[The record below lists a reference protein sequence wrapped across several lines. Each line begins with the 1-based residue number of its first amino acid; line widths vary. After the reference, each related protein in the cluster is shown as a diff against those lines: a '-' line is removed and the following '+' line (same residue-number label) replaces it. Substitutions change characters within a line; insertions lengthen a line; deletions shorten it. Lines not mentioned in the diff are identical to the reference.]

1 MNIVEMEIREMD
13 GKFEQKNKGGG
24 GGGGLLVQKKQD
36 KVNKAKDTPIITFLR
51 FSSCGDEVYCFLLP
65 RCNSSSPSAPNLF
78 STSNQLNLPSLLWL

>member
-13 GKFEQKNKGGG
+13 GKFEQKNKGE
-24 GGGGLLVQKKQD
+24 GLLVQKKQD
-36 KVNKAKDTPIITFLR
+36 KVIKAKDTPFITFLR

>member
-13 GKFEQKNKGGG
+13 GKFEQKNK